1 MIKGKALLV
10 IDKLDCQ
17 YVPWDVTVFIQSC
30 NYENAYDWINEWW
43 SLLDTDSL
51 PLPDAAYKMNVG
63 DRIRVAVTYEF
74 HYIYGDGWS
83 TDDDIELYYT
93 KQRVLRRQPYRGKE

>member
-10 IDKLDCQ
+10 IDKLDSK
-17 YVPWDVTVFIQSC
+17 YVPWEVQVYIQSC
-30 NYENAYDWINEWW
+30 SHEDAYWINDDF
-43 SLLDTDSL
+43 SLLETDAL

-74 HYIYGDGWS
+74 HYIRGDGWT
-83 TDDDIELYYT
+83 TDDDIELHYT